1 MCVYFFLFNARR
13 SDTLKTLESLKA
25 QRGVDRIV
33 VLQPRNMPD
42 CERIDD
48 QANEKVS
55 IDEVEDSFFTGKVIN
70 KIYSYK
76 ALQFFLY
83 TKTTPLKMGY
93 RAAERMLQVCCK
105 NMDQM
110 VYADHYEVK
119 GGQTLSHPLIDYQQG
134 SVRNDFDFGSV
145 LLINLW
151 QVSVNEYRHA
161 ALYRMLLDIKNKLHL
176 SEMLYTEQE
185 SDLRKSGERQFDYVN
200 PAQREVQIEMEKA
213 FTEWLKQENCL
224 LSDEMIR
231 NVNLGEKNNAQCVEA
246 SVIIPVR
253 NREKTIGDAIR
264 SALSQEADF
273 NYNVIVVDNHSTDG
287 TSEAIEAIASKDCR
301 VVHIVPEQDDLGIG
315 GCWDLA
321 VRSEKCGKFA
331 VQLDSDD
338 LYSGPDT
345 LQRIVDKFYE
355 TKAAMVIGSYS
366 LVDFNLQPLPPG
378 LIDHREWTDE
388 NGMNNALRING
399 LGAPRAFY
407 TPIIRDIGFPNT
419 SYGEDYAVGLA
430 ISRRYKIGRIYDC
443 LYLCRRWDGNSDAA
457 LSIEKVNRNNAYK
470 DSLRSIE
477 MNKRTGIILGGS
489 SITPSAGLDDWL
501 QRQMNQWP
509 EVKQHFEE
517 LDTKVEKRQL
527 EMAGGV
533 TLTVQYNPARIRS
546 TAAKVDKES
555 IGKRQ
560 CFLCIEN
567 QPKEQLHEHYH
578 GRYQLC
584 INPYPI
590 LHRHCTIPLIGH
602 KPQLMKGHY
611 GDLHEFIHWLP
622 GQVMFYNGPQCG
634 ASAPDHFHFQCGD
647 KDEMPLLRD
656 LQKYKETAVTLADG
670 IKLIKDYVCPVLC
683 CDGIEDLEMMVSMLP
698 VAEGEAEP
706 RFNILAWCDNSDIV
720 YKETYLLIPRRKLRP
735 DCYFAEGE
743 HNLCISPGAVD
754 MAGLIITPRE
764 EDYHRLTGEQAAAIL
779 REVTQ
784 GEEELDIICEKIKAH
799 GSYSN
804 LCY

>member
-1 MCVYFFLFNARR
+1 MSAYFFLFNGRR
-13 SDTLKTLESLKA
+13 GDTLKTLESLKA
-25 QRGVDRIV
+25 QRGLDRIV
-33 VLQPRNMPD
+33 VLQPRGLAD
-42 CERIDD
+42 SERIDD
-48 QANEKVS
+48 LADSKVS
-55 IDEVEDSFFTGKVIN
+55 IDEVEDNFFTGTVIS
-70 KIYSYK
+70 KIYGYK
-76 ALQFFLY
+76 ADYFFLY

-93 RAAERMLQVCCK
+93 RAVERMLQVCCS
-105 NMDQM
+105 MDQM

-119 GGQTLSHPLIDYQQG
+119 DGQTLPHPLIDYQQG
-134 SVRNDFDFGSV
+134 SVRNDFDYGSV
-145 LLINLW
+145 MLINSWRLD
-151 QVSVNEYRHA
+151 VSEYKHA
-161 ALYRMLLDIKNKLHL
+161 ALYRMLLDIRHKTHL
-176 SEMLYTEQE
+176 REMLYTEEE
-185 SDLRKSGERQFDYVN
+185 SDLRKSGDKQFDYVN

-213 FTEWLKQENCL
+213 FTEWLQQEYIL
-224 LSDEMIR
+224 LNDEMIR
-231 NVNLGEKNNAQCVEA
+231 DADLGEKNNGQCIEA

-264 SALSQEADF
+264 SVLSQEADF
-273 NYNVIVVDNHSTDG
+273 AYNVIVVDNHSTDG
-287 TSEAIEAIASKDCR
+287 TSEAIEAIASEDSR

-321 VRSEKCGKFA
+321 IRSEQCGKFA

-355 TKAAMVIGSYS
+355 TKAGMVIGSYS

-407 TPIIRDIGFPNT
+407 TPIIREIGFPNT

-430 ISRRYKIGRIYDC
+430 ISRKYKIGRIYDC

-470 DSLRSIE
+470 DSLRSME
-477 MNKRTGIILGGS
+477 MDQRRELLFCGTRIS
-489 SITPSAGLDDWL
+489 PSTQLDEWL
-501 QRQMNQWP
+501 QQQWDKWP
-509 EVKQHFEE
+509 EVKQRFAE
-517 LDTKVEKRQL
+517 LDTKVEKRTL
-527 EMAGGV
+527 DMAGEM
-533 TLTVQYNPARIRS
+533 TLTVQFNPARIRS

-555 IGKRQ
+555 IAKRP
-560 CFLCIEN
+560 CFLCIDS
-567 QPKEQLHEHYH
+567 QPKEQIHAIYDS
-578 GRYQLC
+578 RYQLC

-590 LHRHCTIPLIGH
+590 LHRHCTIPLIAH
-602 KPQLMKGHY
+602 KPQLMKGHFD
-611 GDLHEFIHWLP
+611 DLRQFISWLP
-622 GQVMFYNGPQCG
+622 NQVVFYNGPQCG
-634 ASAPDHFHFQCGD
+634 ASAPDHFHFQTGD

-656 LQKYKETAVTLADG
+656 FHKYEETAETLAPG

-683 CDGIEDLEMMVSMLP
+683 CEGIEDLEMMVNMLP
-698 VAEGEAEP
+698 VVEGEAEP
-706 RFNILAWCDNSDIV
+706 RFNILAWLDDTKPE
-720 YKETYLLIPRRKLRP
+720 YRETYLLIPRRKLRP

-743 HNLCISPGAVD
+743 QNLCISPGAVD

-764 EDYHRLTGEQAAAIL
+764 EDYRRLTGEQAAAIL
-779 REVTQ
+779 KEVTL
-784 GEEELDIICEKIKAH
+784 GEEEINKVCEKVKAH
-799 GSYSN
+799 GSCSM

>member
-1 MCVYFFLFNARR
+1 MCAYFFLFNGRR
-13 SDTLKTLESLKA
+13 GDTIKTLESLKT
-25 QRGVDRIV
+25 QRGVDHIV
-33 VLQPRNMPD
+33 VLQPRELPD
-42 CERIDD
+42 SERIDD
-48 QANEKVS
+48 LADSKVS
-55 IDEVEDSFFTGKVIN
+55 IDEVEDNFFTGKVIS

-76 ALQFFLY
+76 ADRFFLY

-93 RAAERMLQVCCK
+93 RAAERMLQVCCE
-105 NMDQM
+105 MDQM

-119 GGQTLSHPLIDYQQG
+119 DGQTLPHPLIDYQQG

-145 LLINLW
+145 MLINSW
-151 QVSVNEYRHA
+151 QVDVSTYKHA
-161 ALYRMLLDIKNKLHL
+161 ALYRMLLDIRHKRHL
-176 SEMLYTEQE
+176 REMLYTEQE
-185 SDLRKSGERQFDYVN
+185 SDLRKSGDKQFDYVN
-200 PAQREVQIEMEKA
+200 PAQREVQIEMERA
-213 FTEWLKQENCL
+213 FTEWLEQEGLL

-231 NVNLGEKNNAQCVEA
+231 DVDLGERNNGQGIEA

-253 NREKTIGDAIR
+253 NREKTIGDAIN
-264 SALSQEADF
+264 SVLSQKAEF
-273 NYNVIVVDNHSTDG
+273 KYNVIVVDNHSTDG
-287 TSEAIEAIASKDCR
+287 TSEAIEAIAREDSR

-321 VRSEKCGKFA
+321 IRSEQCGKFA

-407 TPIIRDIGFPNT
+407 TPIIREIGFPNT

-430 ISRRYKIGRIYDC
+430 ISRKYKIGRIYDC

-470 DSLRSIE
+470 DSLRSME
-477 MNKRTGIILGGS
+477 MDKRTDLIFSGS
-489 SITPSAGLDDWL
+489 SITPSTELDDWL
-501 QRQMNQWP
+501 QRQLNAWP
-509 EVKQHFEE
+509 EVKQRFKE
-517 LDTKVEKRQL
+517 LDTKVEKRKL
-527 EMAGGV
+527 DMAGAM
-533 TLTVQYNPARIRS
+533 TLTAQYNPARIRS
-546 TAAKVDKES
+546 TAAKVDKDS
-555 IGKRQ
+555 ISKRR

-567 QPKEQLHEHYH
+567 QPKEQIHANYNS
-578 GRYQLC
+578 RYQLC

-602 KPQLMKGHY
+602 KPQQMKGHFD
-611 GDLHEFIHWLP
+611 DLRQFIHWLP
-622 GQVMFYNGPQCG
+622 NQAVFYNGPQCG

-656 LQKYKETAVTLADG
+656 LQEYKKTAEKLADG
-670 IKLIKDYVCPVLC
+670 IILIKDYVCPVLC
-683 CDGIEDLEMMVSMLP
+683 CEGIEDLEMMVNMLP
-698 VAEGEAEP
+698 MVEGEAEP
-706 RFNILAWCDNSDIV
+706 RFNILAWYDDSAGV
-720 YKETYLLIPRRKLRP
+720 YKDTYLLIPRRKLRP

-743 HNLCISPGAVD
+743 QNFCISPGAVD

-764 EDYHRLTGEQAAAIL
+764 EDYRRLTGEQAAAIL
-779 REVTQ
+779 REVTL
-784 GEEELDIICEKIKAH
+784 GEEELNEICEKVKAH
-799 GSYSN
+799 GSCSM